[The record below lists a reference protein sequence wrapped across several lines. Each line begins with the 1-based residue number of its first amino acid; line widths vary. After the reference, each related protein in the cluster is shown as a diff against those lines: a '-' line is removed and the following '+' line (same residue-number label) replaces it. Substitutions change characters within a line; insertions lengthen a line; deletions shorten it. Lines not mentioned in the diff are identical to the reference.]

1 MPTLYNRIQGRNL
14 DRLAALSDGIF
25 AVAMTLLVLD
35 LHLPTAAQ
43 VHGERELLAA
53 LAALGPQWIT
63 YGMSFLTLGIFW
75 AGQQTQLNH
84 FAEGTRDL
92 TWIHLG
98 FLFAVTLLPLST
110 RLLAEFFAYRAALGI
125 YWLNILVLG
134 AMLFWSWSYATRANL
149 VKADTP
155 EEVKGS
161 ICRRIVIAQSLY
173 AAGAALCFIHTW
185 LSIAAI
191 VLVQLN
197 YALAPRLWG
206 RKQALSGFRAGY
218 QRTTP
223 RLVSGFFLYG
233 RGACLPVEGRMETAG
248 LNALAMMRLG
258 SFRLMHS
265 GARDGLGFLLIG
277 LVAIGVA
284 VWVVARAERKEPA
297 KN

>member
-1 MPTLYNRIQGRNL
+1 MLTLYNRIQGRNL

-35 LHLPTAAQ
+35 LHVPLVAQ

-84 FAEGTRDL
+84 LAEGSRDL

-98 FLFAVTLLPLST
+98 FLFAVTLLPFST
-110 RLLAEFFAYRAALGI
+110 RLLAEYIQFRTALGL
-125 YWLNILVLG
+125 YWLNIFVLG

-155 EEVKGS
+155 EEVRGS
-161 ICRRIVIAQSLY
+161 ICQRIAIAQSLY

-197 YALAPRLWG
+197 YALAPRLWW
-206 RKQALSGFRAGY
+206 RKQR
-218 QRTTP
+218 
-223 RLVSGFFLYG
+223 
-233 RGACLPVEGRMETAG
+233 
-248 LNALAMMRLG
+248 
-258 SFRLMHS
+258 
-265 GARDGLGFLLIG
+265 
-277 LVAIGVA
+277 
-284 VWVVARAERKEPA
+284 
-297 KN
+297 